1 MAIDTLAQGRL
12 QLRPAPPALPAVPTP
27 RHTEASAATSAAAEG
42 CLVTET
48 GHPPHLHTYH
58 QFLYAPLGRVQ
69 VSALETSWPVELTTG
84 LWIPA
89 GITHS
94 SRYSWD
100 AVVVVET
107 FDADRF
113 DLPYHRPTL
122 VSVTNEQK
130 ALLLSRMRSSQPHPH
145 PAGPDVF
152 VRLSA
157 THPDAL
163 PLPMPTSPTALT
175 VAEALARTP
184 GDPRTAS
191 EYAADFYTS
200 TTTLRR
206 AFQAETG
213 MPFSEWRTRM
223 RLNHALDLLDQGQTV
238 QTVSARVGFAS
249 TNGFIL
255 AFRRYFGRTPGNY
268 ARRAGEGPPGRA

>member
-1 MAIDTLAQGRL
+1 MDTLVQGRP
-12 QLRPAPPALPAVPTP
+12 QRRPEPPALPAVPTP
-27 RHTEASAATSAAAEG
+27 RHCDASATTSATAEG

-48 GHPPHLHTYH
+48 GHPPHRHTYH

-89 GITHS
+89 GVTHS

-107 FDADRF
+107 FDAGRF
-113 DLPYHRPTL
+113 DLPYLRPTP

-130 ALLLSRMRSSQPHPH
+130 ALLLSRMRSSRPHA
-145 PAGPDVF
+145 AGPDVF
-152 VRLSA
+152 GRLSA

-238 QTVSARVGFAS
+238 QTVSVQVGFAS

-255 AFRRYFGRTPGNY
+255 AFRRHFGRTPGTY
-268 ARRAGEGPPGRA
+268 ARRNTEGPQGRA